1 MTEFAP
7 YTALAGGALIGL
19 AAVLMM
25 AGIGRIAGV
34 SGILLNI
41 FSRGLGP
48 VGWRVAFIA
57 GLPIGALFVLALG
70 VRDLRGLMF
79 PVDAWTMAI
88 AGVLVGVGTTL
99 GSGCTSGH
107 GICGVARLSKRSI
120 VATIAFMASGVATVF
135 VVRHLV

>member
-1 MTEFAP
+1 MN
-7 YTALAGGALIGL
+7 
-19 AAVLMM
+19 
-25 AGIGRIAGV
+25 
-34 SGILLNI
+34 S
-41 FSRGLGP
+41 GP

-70 VRDLRGLMF
+70 VRDLRGLTF

-107 GICGVARLSKRSI
+107 GVCGVARLSKRSI
-120 VATIAFMASGVATVF
+120 VATIAFMASGFATVF
-135 VVRHLV
+135 VVRHLL